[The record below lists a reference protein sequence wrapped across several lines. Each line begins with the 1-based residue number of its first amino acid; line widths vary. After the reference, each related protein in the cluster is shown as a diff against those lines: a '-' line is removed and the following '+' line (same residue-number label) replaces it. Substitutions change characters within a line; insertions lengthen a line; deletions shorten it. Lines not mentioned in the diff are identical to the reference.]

1 MFFISKPRL
10 LSIGLL
16 LAILFISLAFSSYV
30 EGLDANAIIN
40 KEAPTKDEQT
50 KNEQTKNEETKDVG
64 TKDVETKNE
73 GTKNEGTKDEGTKDG
88 QTKTKLLTVADITN
102 TLQANSGVQKL
113 LTSLPVKEASL
124 NM

>member
-40 KEAPTKDEQT
+40 KEAPTKDEGT
-50 KNEQTKNEETKDVG
+50 KNDGTKDEGTKNDGTKDEETKNEETKD
-64 TKDVETKNE
+64 E
-73 GTKNEGTKDEGTKDG
+73 

-113 LTSLPVKEASL
+113 LTTLPVKEI
-124 NM
+124 

>member
-50 KNEQTKNEETKDVG
+50 KNEGTKNDGTKDVG
-64 TKDVETKNE
+64 TKDVGTKNE
-73 GTKNEGTKDEGTKDG
+73 GTKNEETKDE

-113 LTSLPVKEASL
+113 LTSLPVKEI
-124 NM
+124 

>member
-16 LAILFISLAFSSYV
+16 LAILFISLVFSSYV

-40 KEAPTKDEQT
+40 KEAPTKNEGTKNEET
-50 KNEQTKNEETKDVG
+50 KNEQTKNE
-64 TKDVETKNE
+64 
-73 GTKNEGTKDEGTKDG
+73 

-113 LTSLPVKEASL
+113 LTTLPLKEASL

>member
-40 KEAPTKDEQT
+40 KEAPTKDE
-50 KNEQTKNEETKDVG
+50 ETKDVG
-64 TKDVETKNE
+64 TKDD
-73 GTKNEGTKDEGTKDG
+73 GTKDE

-113 LTSLPVKEASL
+113 LTTLPVKEI
-124 NM
+124 